1 MLKLRNVIN
10 SVIRCIIVDQPKQ
23 LKKFKR
29 KFDKIGNSV
38 KTAVKN
44 KSEKIKE
51 NVEEVAA
58 STKDNEMG
66 KKILD
71 ALTLMLIL

>member
-1 MLKLRNVIN
+1 MDR
-10 SVIRCIIVDQPKQ
+10 PKQ

-51 NVEEVAA
+51 NVEEVGA
-58 STKDNEMG
+58 STKDNEIG

-71 ALTLMLIL
+71 TLTLMLIL

>member
-10 SVIRCIIVDQPKQ
+10 SVIRCIIVDRPKQ

-51 NVEEVAA
+51 NVEEVGA
-58 STKDNEMG
+58 STKDNEIG

-71 ALTLMLIL
+71 TLTLMLIL